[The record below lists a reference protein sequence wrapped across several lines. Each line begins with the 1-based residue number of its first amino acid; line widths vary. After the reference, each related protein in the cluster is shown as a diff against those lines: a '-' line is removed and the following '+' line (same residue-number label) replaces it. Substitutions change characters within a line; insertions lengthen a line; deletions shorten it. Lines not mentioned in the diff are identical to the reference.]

1 MRSNNN
7 IIVKWWTKTS
17 EDVIKTL
24 NTSPEGLSEEV
35 AKERLTTYGPND
47 IPKRMEK
54 SAFSLFISQFKDPL
68 LLMLL
73 AAAIIAYFTESVT
86 ETVIIVCILLVDSLL
101 GFFQEYKSE
110 MALRKLCKYVRY
122 WTKVLRNGNLLEID
136 TRNLVPGDIVLIES
150 GDRIPADLRL
160 IEADDLEIDESL
172 VTGEAYPV
180 PKDTAPI
187 IEEKIEPQRMKN
199 MAFMGTL
206 VTNGKGKG
214 VVVSTGMEST
224 FGKIAGYLKSEEPV
238 TSYHKN
244 IRKLSKFLMGIV
256 ITGVIFIFIFN
267 SITGKKILDSFLFS
281 LALAVGIVPE
291 ALPIVI
297 TISLSKGAIK
307 MTKVGVITKKLAAI
321 EDLGNM
327 DVLCI
332 DKTGT
337 LTQNKI
343 KLVDYLDL
351 DGKRDVELVILASTA
366 LSVIEKKGKFVGNS
380 IDIAIG
386 EFAKTLPNKKY
397 EVVDTIPFDFMRKRT
412 SSVIKQGK
420 KYLLICKGAP
430 ENIIAVC
437 TKMKKSGR
445 VSKLEKD
452 TIEKMLEELFKK
464 GYRVIAVAKKI
475 VEKKDNYTKEDEKD
489 LVLLGFLC
497 FTDPPKAGI
506 KQTIAELKK
515 LGVELKVLTGDNAII
530 AKDVMKEVGIEVKGV
545 LSGIEIDSLKD
556 ESLCEA
562 VEKNNLF
569 VKLTPE
575 QKVRI
580 VQALKKNGHTVG
592 FLGDGAN
599 DAPALRHADVGISVE
614 NGVDVAKEASDIILT
629 RKSLKVILDGIVE
642 GRRTFGNTTK
652 YILNTLSANL
662 GNMTS
667 LAIVSPFLNF
677 LPMLPSQI
685 LLTNL
690 ISDGPL
696 LSISTD
702 AIDEEELKMPKHWD
716 LSFIIKFCA
725 LFGFISSIFD
735 FITMGILLWFGKSVE
750 IFRTG
755 WFLESV
761 LSEIFVTFAIR
772 TKKRFYKSKPSDV
785 LLLASIIFGLLA
797 FVIIYSPLGAFF
809 EFVQLDITFVLL
821 IGLILLAY
829 FALAEVSKYI
839 IYRKFF

>member
-1 MRSNNN
+1 ME
-7 IIVKWWTKTS
+7 WWTKTS

-24 NTSPEGLSEEV
+24 NTSPEGLNEEAV
-35 AKERLTTYGPND
+35 KERLATYGPND

-86 ETVIIVCILLVDSLL
+86 ETIIIVCILLVYSLL

-110 MALRKLCKYVRY
+110 IALRKLCKYIRY
-122 WTKVLRNGNLLEID
+122 WAKVLRNGNLLEID
-136 TRNLVPGDIVLIES
+136 TRNLVPGDIVLIET

-160 IEADDLEIDESL
+160 IETDDLEIDESL

-180 PKDTAPI
+180 LKDAAPI
-187 IEEKIEPQRMKN
+187 FEEKIEPQKMKN

-214 VVVSTGMEST
+214 IVVSTGMEST
-224 FGKIAGYLKSEEPV
+224 FGKIAGYLKSEEPI

-297 TISLSKGAIK
+297 TISLSRGAMK
-307 MTKVGVITKKLAAI
+307 MTKLGVITKKLAAI

-343 KLVDYLDL
+343 KLIDYLDL
-351 DGKRDVELVILASTA
+351 DGERDIELVNLASTA
-366 LSVIEKKGKFVGNS
+366 LSVIEKKGKLIGNS
-380 IDIAIG
+380 IDVAIG

-397 EVVDTIPFDFMRKRT
+397 EVVDTIPFDFTRKRM

-430 ENIIAVC
+430 ESVIAVC

-452 TIEKMLEELFKK
+452 TIEKILEELFKK
-464 GYRVIAVAKKI
+464 GYRVIAVAERV

-497 FTDPPKAGI
+497 FTDPPKVGI
-506 KQTIAELKK
+506 KQTITELKK
-515 LGVELKVLTGDNAII
+515 LGIELKILTGDNAII
-530 AKDVMKEVGIEVKGV
+530 AKEVMKEVGIEVKGV
-545 LSGIEIDSLKD
+545 LSGIEINSMND
-556 ESLCEA
+556 ESLCKA
-562 VEKNNLF
+562 VDQNNLF
-569 VKLTPE
+569 VRLTPE

-580 VQALKKNGHTVG
+580 VQALKKNGHVVG

-599 DAPALRHADVGISVE
+599 DAPALRYADVGISVE

-629 RKSLKVILDGIVE
+629 RKSLKVILDGVVE

-702 AIDEEELKMPKHWD
+702 TIDEEELKMPKHWN
-716 LSFIIKFCA
+716 LSFIGKFCA
-725 LFGFISSIFD
+725 LFGLISSIFD
-735 FITMGILLWFGKSVE
+735 FTTMGILLWLGMSVE

-761 LSEIFVTFAIR
+761 LSEILVTFAIR
-772 TKKRFYKSKPSDV
+772 TKKRFYKSKPSEV
-785 LLLASIIFGLLA
+785 LLLTSIIFSLLA
-797 FVIIYSPLGAFF
+797 LAIIYSPLGVFF
-809 EFVQLDITFVLL
+809 EFVQLDITFVLI
-821 IGLILLAY
+821 IGLILLTY
-829 FALAEVSKYI
+829 FAVAEVSKHF
-839 IYRKFF
+839 IYKKFL